1 MTDKLYLTTK
11 DLAYR
16 YGLKPST
23 IKSWRDK
30 TKAGK
35 KTGPIWYELKKNHL
49 ALGNPRVR
57 YELHQVLAWEETN
70 NITPIN
76 SF

>member
-1 MTDKLYLTTK
+1 MENQYLTTK

-16 YGLKPST
+16 YALKPAT

-30 TKAGK
+30 TKAGN
-35 KTGPIWYELKKNHL
+35 KTGPTWYTLPKTHL
-49 ALGNPRVR
+49 ALGQPRVR
-57 YELHQVLAWEETN
+57 YELHHVLAWEEAH
-70 NITPIN
+70 NITPIH

>member
-1 MTDKLYLTTK
+1 MDKQYLTTK

-16 YGLKPST
+16 YGLKPAT

-35 KTGPIWYELKKNHL
+35 STGPTWYTLPQNRV
-49 ALGNPRVR
+49 ALGHSRVR
-57 YELHQVLAWEETN
+57 YELHQVLAWEEAH
-70 NITPIN
+70 NITPIH

>member
-1 MTDKLYLTTK
+1 MEKQYLTTK

-16 YGLKPST
+16 YALKPAT

-30 TKAGK
+30 TKAGN
-35 KTGPIWYELKKNHL
+35 KTGPTWYTLPKNHL
-49 ALGNPRVR
+49 RLGQSRVR
-57 YELHQVLAWEETN
+57 YELHHVLAWEEAH
-70 NITPIN
+70 NITPIH

>member
-1 MTDKLYLTTK
+1 MEKQYLTTK

-16 YGLKPST
+16 YALKPAT

-35 KTGPIWYELKKNHL
+35 QKGPSWYTLPQNRV
-49 ALGNPRVR
+49 ALGHSRVR
-57 YELHQVLAWEETN
+57 YELHQVLAWEAAHT
-70 NITPIN
+70 ITPIH

>member
-1 MTDKLYLTTK
+1 MDKQYLTTK

-16 YGLKPST
+16 YGLKPAT

-30 TKAGK
+30 TKAGN
-35 KTGPIWYELKKNHL
+35 KTGPTWYTLPKTHL
-49 ALGNPRVR
+49 ALGQPRVR
-57 YELHQVLAWEETN
+57 YELHHVLAWEEAH
-70 NITPIN
+70 NITPIH

>member
-1 MTDKLYLTTK
+1 MEKQYLTTK

-16 YGLKPST
+16 YALKPAT

-30 TKAGK
+30 TKAGN
-35 KTGPIWYELKKNHL
+35 KTGPTWYTLPKTHL
-49 ALGNPRVR
+49 AIGQPRVR
-57 YELHQVLAWEETN
+57 YELHHVLAWEEAH

>member
-1 MTDKLYLTTK
+1 MEKQYLTTK

-16 YGLKPST
+16 YALKPAT

-35 KTGPIWYELKKNHL
+35 QTGPSWYILPQNRV
-49 ALGNPRVR
+49 ALGHSRVR
-57 YELHQVLAWEETN
+57 YELHQVLAWEEAH
-70 NITPIN
+70 NITPIH

>member
-1 MTDKLYLTTK
+1 MDKQYLTTK
-11 DLAYR
+11 DLAHR
-16 YGLKPST
+16 YGLKPNT

-35 KTGPIWYELKKNHL
+35 QTGPSWYVLSKT
-49 ALGNPRVR
+49 AIAIGSPRVR
-57 YELHQVLAWEETN
+57 YELHQVLAWEESH
-70 NITPIN
+70 NITPIH

>member
-1 MTDKLYLTTK
+1 MEKQYLTTK

-16 YGLKPST
+16 YALKPAT

-30 TKAGK
+30 TKAGN
-35 KTGPIWYELKKNHL
+35 KTGPTWNTLPKTHL
-49 ALGNPRVR
+49 AIGQSRVR
-57 YELHQVLAWEETN
+57 YELYHVLAWEEAH
-70 NITPIN
+70 NITPIH

>member
-1 MTDKLYLTTK
+1 MEKQYLTTK

-16 YGLKPST
+16 YALKPAT

-30 TKAGK
+30 TKAGN
-35 KTGPIWYELKKNHL
+35 KTGPTWYTLPKTHL
-49 ALGNPRVR
+49 AIGQARVR
-57 YELHQVLAWEETN
+57 YELHHVLAWEEAH
-70 NITPIN
+70 NITPIH

>member
-1 MTDKLYLTTK
+1 MEKQYLTTK

-16 YGLKPST
+16 YALKPAT

-30 TKAGK
+30 TKAGN
-35 KTGPIWYELKKNHL
+35 KTGPT
-49 ALGNPRVR
+49 
-57 YELHQVLAWEETN
+57 WEEAH
-70 NITPIN
+70 NITPIH

>member
-1 MTDKLYLTTK
+1 MEKQYLTTK

-16 YGLKPST
+16 YALKPAT

-30 TKAGK
+30 TKAGN
-35 KTGPIWYELKKNHL
+35 KTGPTWYTLPKTHL
-49 ALGNPRVR
+49 AIGQPRVR
-57 YELHQVLAWEETN
+57 YELHHVLAWEEAH
-70 NITPIN
+70 NITPIH

>member
-1 MTDKLYLTTK
+1 MEKQYLTTK

-16 YGLKPST
+16 YALKPAT

-30 TKAGK
+30 PKAGN
-35 KTGPIWYELKKNHL
+35 KTGPTWYTLPKTHL
-49 ALGNPRVR
+49 AIGQSRVR
-57 YELHQVLAWEETN
+57 YALHHVLAWEEAH
-70 NITPIN
+70 NITPIH

>member
-1 MTDKLYLTTK
+1 MDKQYLTTK

-16 YGLKPST
+16 YALKPAT

-30 TKAGK
+30 TKSGN
-35 KTGPIWYELKKNHL
+35 KTGPTWYTLPKTHL
-49 ALGNPRVR
+49 AIGQSRVR
-57 YELHQVLAWEETN
+57 YKLHHVLAWEEAH
-70 NITPIN
+70 NITPIH

>member
-1 MTDKLYLTTK
+1 MEKQYLTTK

-16 YGLKPST
+16 YALKPAT

-30 TKAGK
+30 TKAGN
-35 KTGPIWYELKKNHL
+35 KTGPTWYTLPKTHL
-49 ALGNPRVR
+49 AIGQRRVR
-57 YELHQVLAWEETN
+57 YELHHVLAWEEAH
-70 NITPIN
+70 NITPIH

>member
-1 MTDKLYLTTK
+1 MDKQYLTTK

-16 YGLKPST
+16 YGLKPAT

-30 TKAGK
+30 TKAGN
-35 KTGPIWYELKKNHL
+35 KTGPPWYTLPKTHL
-49 ALGNPRVR
+49 AIGQPRVR
-57 YELHQVLAWEETN
+57 YELHHVLAWEEAH
-70 NITPIN
+70 NITPIH

>member
-1 MTDKLYLTTK
+1 MEKQYLTTK

-16 YGLKPST
+16 YALKPAT

-30 TKAGK
+30 TKAGN
-35 KTGPIWYELKKNHL
+35 KTGPTWYTLPKTHL
-49 ALGNPRVR
+49 AIGQSRVR
-57 YELHQVLAWEETN
+57 YELHQVLSWEEAH
-70 NITPIN
+70 NITPIH

>member
-1 MTDKLYLTTK
+1 MEKQQLTTK

-16 YGLKPST
+16 YALKPAT

-30 TKAGK
+30 TKAGN
-35 KTGPIWYELKKNHL
+35 KTGPTWYTLPKTHL
-49 ALGNPRVR
+49 AIGQSRVR
-57 YELHQVLAWEETN
+57 YELHQVLAWEEAH
-70 NITPIN
+70 NITPIH

>member
-1 MTDKLYLTTK
+1 MDKQYLTTK

-16 YGLKPST
+16 YGLKPAT

-30 TKAGK
+30 TKAGY
-35 KTGPIWYELKKNHL
+35 KTGPTWYTLPKTHL
-49 ALGNPRVR
+49 ALGQPRVR
-57 YELHQVLAWEETN
+57 YELHHVLAWEEAH
-70 NITPIN
+70 NISPIH

>member
-1 MTDKLYLTTK
+1 MEKQYLTTK

-16 YGLKPST
+16 YALKPAT

-30 TKAGK
+30 TKAGN
-35 KTGPIWYELKKNHL
+35 KTGTTWYTLPKTHL
-49 ALGNPRVR
+49 AIGQSRVR
-57 YELHQVLAWEETN
+57 YELHHVLAWEEAH
-70 NITPIN
+70 NITPIH

>member
-1 MTDKLYLTTK
+1 MDKQYLTTK

-16 YGLKPST
+16 YGLKPAT

-30 TKAGK
+30 TKAGN
-35 KTGPIWYELKKNHL
+35 KTGPTWYTLPKTHL
-49 ALGNPRVR
+49 AIGQPRVR
-57 YELHQVLAWEETN
+57 YELHHVLAWEEAH
-70 NITPIN
+70 NITPIH

>member
-1 MTDKLYLTTK
+1 MEKQYLTTK

-16 YGLKPST
+16 YALKPAT

-30 TKAGK
+30 TKAGN
-35 KTGPIWYELKKNHL
+35 KTGPTWYTLPKTHL
-49 ALGNPRVR
+49 ALGQPRVR
-57 YELHQVLAWEETN
+57 YELHHVLAWEEAH
-70 NITPIN
+70 NITPIH

>member
-1 MTDKLYLTTK
+1 MDKQFFSTK

-16 YGLKPST
+16 YGLKPAT

-35 KTGPIWYELKKNHL
+35 QIGPTWYVLEKTAVAIGS
-49 ALGNPRVR
+49 PRVR
-57 YELHQVLAWEETN
+57 YELHQVLAWEESH
-70 NITPIN
+70 NITPIH

>member
-1 MTDKLYLTTK
+1 MEKQYLTTK

-16 YGLKPST
+16 YALKPAT

-35 KTGPIWYELKKNHL
+35 KTGPPWYTLPQNRV
-49 ALGNPRVR
+49 ALGHSRVR
-57 YELHQVLAWEETN
+57 YELHQVLAWEEAH
-70 NITPIN
+70 NITPIH